1 MCVLILSALHCCLP
15 QVPLCFRCCYPRRCV
30 YLLLPS
36 ASGRAVP
43 RPADIQT
50 GFVTWTQ
57 YIAVPASWHPD
68 PGRIMQHVSVLLL
81 LLVSPWHAE
90 SFLPSARPGRSLGGS
105 AELERRARMMCGF
118 SAGEKKK
125 ASAAAGAAAARGSPA
140 GASGGR
146 ESTWSNPGGKDLVKV
161 SDGVWAAERPFVW
174 NSIDV
179 GKSSASCIRLKV
191 SRQSPRVSC
200 TKKAP
205 APAGKYKSRRTAIP
219 LRAYPRNP

>member
-1 MCVLILSALHCCLP
+1 
-15 QVPLCFRCCYPRRCV
+15 
-30 YLLLPS
+30 
-36 ASGRAVP
+36 
-43 RPADIQT
+43 
-50 GFVTWTQ
+50 
-57 YIAVPASWHPD
+57 
-68 PGRIMQHVSVLLL
+68 MQHVSVLLL

-179 GKSSASCIRLKV
+179 GKSSASFIRLKV

-205 APAGKYKSRRTAIP
+205 APAGTRAGEQLLLSKHIP
-219 LRAYPRNP
+219 EFHDHNHNALNACCCFSAPLDRSCFHCPWCFL

>member
-1 MCVLILSALHCCLP
+1 
-15 QVPLCFRCCYPRRCV
+15 
-30 YLLLPS
+30 
-36 ASGRAVP
+36 
-43 RPADIQT
+43 
-50 GFVTWTQ
+50 
-57 YIAVPASWHPD
+57 
-68 PGRIMQHVSVLLL
+68 MQHVSVLLL

-179 GKSSASCIRLKV
+179 GKSSASFIRLKV
-191 SRQSPRVSC
+191 SGQSPRVSC
-200 TKKAP
+200 TKLPPPQVREQANSSSSPSISPNSMIIIIMHLTP
-205 APAGKYKSRRTAIP
+205 AAASQ
-219 LRAYPRNP
+219 LH